1 MIAYVVSFKMGT
13 SLIEGWYSA
22 LSVEDVRCVLGKF
35 IILLCIFWGFII
47 LYDANVIIKYKMEI
61 YI

>member
-1 MIAYVVSFKMGT
+1 MLAYALSFKMGT

-35 IILLCIFWGFII
+35 IILVYILGEFII

>member
-1 MIAYVVSFKMGT
+1 MGT

-35 IILLCIFWGFII
+35 IILVYILGEFII